1 MLKIT
6 PLKIIFAFEV
16 LIVFLVAF
24 GLVEREAALVL
35 LGILIFYIIFS
46 PLKDG
51 LILFIASI
59 PIFIALPIADGFDSL
74 SSARIII
81 LILFL
86 KWFFI
91 NKKSIWDNLKSL
103 TFKKIFKNYRL
114 EFFAVLLFLV
124 MTLSIMY
131 AVDIVSAVKKIIYLA
146 NLVMIFPIIKD
157 FVKNKQSLKRITKA
171 ILISFGL
178 VFIIA
183 LGQLISVYFFTVGGF
198 WDWWADHFSVGFY
211 GENLRQIVKNM
222 NAWFAYSPIG
232 PSIIRL
238 FGSFTDPHS
247 FALYLLLS
255 LPFLTVFA
263 FETIKKKVSWKAY
276 LLILTLFF
284 IVLSGTRGIWISVA
298 FAFLAGIYLLIK
310 KIGLKRAV
318 SIIILTLV
326 IFVALIPISS
336 VLTVVPQFKDQEG
349 DIDTA
354 LLLKRLTSILDLDE
368 ESNQGRIYIWRQ
380 SIKNLEQNPLL
391 GIGIGN
397 FPVVLYQKV
406 ELAKAGSS
414 AHNLYLNFAVE
425 AGIFAFILVVLI
437 FLEILFALLSIL
449 RSKLS
454 PKIQLL
460 MTGIFIYLIWVF
472 AYSFFDIALLDER
485 VFLLFL
491 TTLGIIYGIKT
502 RINKYSDL

>member
-1 MLKIT
+1 MKLTSLK
-6 PLKIIFAFEV
+6 LVFLFE
-16 LIVFLVAF
+16 LIIVFLVAF
-24 GLVEREAALVL
+24 GLVEREASLAL
-35 LGILIFYIIFS
+35 LGILVFYILFS

-51 LILFIASI
+51 LILFVASI
-59 PIFIALPIADGFDSL
+59 PIFIALSIADGFDSL
-74 SSARIII
+74 SSARVII
-81 LILFL
+81 LVLFL

-114 EFFAVLLFLV
+114 EFLAVLLFVV
-124 MTLSIMY
+124 MALSIIY
-131 AVDIVSAVKKIIYLA
+131 AVDIASAVKKIIYLT
-146 NLVMIFPIIKD
+146 NLALIFILVKD
-157 FVKNKQSLKRITKA
+157 YLKSNNSLKRLIKA

-183 LGQLISVYFFTVGGF
+183 LGQLISVYFFSIGEF
-198 WDWWADHFSVGFY
+198 WDWWADRFSVGFY

-232 PSIIRL
+232 PSVIRL

-255 LPFLTVFA
+255 LPFLTAFA
-263 FETIKKKVSWKAY
+263 FSSIKEKVSWKAY

-284 IVLSGTRGIWISVA
+284 VVFSGTRGIWISVA

-326 IFVALIPISS
+326 IFIALIPISS
-336 VLTVVPQFKDQEG
+336 ILTVIPQFKDQEG
-349 DIDTA
+349 DIDTS

-368 ESNQGRIYIWRQ
+368 KSNQGRIYIWRQ
-380 SIKNLEQNPLL
+380 SLKSLKENPLL
-391 GIGIGN
+391 GVGIGN
-397 FPVVLYQKV
+397 FPVILYQQVK
-406 ELAKAGSS
+406 LAKAGSS

-425 AGIFAFILVVLI
+425 SGIFAFILVVLI
-437 FLEILFALLSIL
+437 FLEVLFTLLAML
-449 RSKLS
+449 KSKML
-454 PKIQLL
+454 PKMQLL
-460 MTGIFIYLIWVF
+460 ITGIFIYLIWVF

-491 TTLGIIYGIKT
+491 TTIGIIYGIKT
-502 RINKYSDL
+502 RINKYSDV